1 MMCFLTD
8 FADQA
13 VVLPVV
19 ATVALMLAVLGWRRG
34 ALAWLAAIGVSFAA
48 VLVLKLVFATCGPA
62 LGLAALHSPSG
73 HTAAAAVMAGGVAV
87 ALGRGRWVV
96 LASAGLGALLIGV
109 TRVGL
114 GLHTPV
120 EVALGG
126 ILGVLGALGFTWLAG
141 KPPPLRLRWLF
152 TAVVAVAFL
161 LHGRHLEAESRI
173 RAAAFGL
180 SVCHA
185 MGIDSRGDRQSG
197 GAGRSGRIGRS
208 GQAGQQPRAGGQARP

>member
-1 MMCFLTD
+1 
-8 FADQA
+8 
-13 VVLPVV
+13 
-19 ATVALMLAVLGWRRG
+19 
-34 ALAWLAAIGVSFAA
+34 
-48 VLVLKLVFATCGPA
+48 
-62 LGLAALHSPSG
+62 
-73 HTAAAAVMAGGVAV
+73 MAGGVAV

-96 LASAGLGALLIGV
+96 LASTGLGALLIGM

-120 EVALGG
+120 DVALGG
-126 ILGVLGALGFTWLAG
+126 TLGVLGALGFTWLAG

-152 TAVVAVAFL
+152 TAVVAVALL

-185 MGIDSRGDRQSG
+185 IGMDSHVALDD
-197 GAGRSGRIGRS
+197 
-208 GQAGQQPRAGGQARP
+208 RAGLGNQVGFADQVRLDSQPPAGDQARP